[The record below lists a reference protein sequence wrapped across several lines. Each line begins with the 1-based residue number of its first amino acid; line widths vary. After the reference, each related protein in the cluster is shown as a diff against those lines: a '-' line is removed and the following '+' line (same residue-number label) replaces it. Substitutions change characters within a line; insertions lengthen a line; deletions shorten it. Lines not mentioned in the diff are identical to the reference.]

1 MRETMTDANIPIPD
15 ALDSR
20 VGESLRQVRR
30 LHRDRVLRRAGGTL
44 GSLLVVCGVFVTLAA
59 VNPALASQVP
69 LVGRWLG
76 SLFYDANYESKTGTP
91 GAFLETY
98 DVLEEV
104 GTAAQSGDWTVTVLE
119 GYSDGN
125 TVELSLSLTGPQEE
139 LNSFSGVD
147 VGSYGQDGGA
157 VVTVNGE
164 QATVDGVNPFY
175 ERDGQWTTTMTVDVP
190 ASQRSADTLAL
201 EVTLQNLTG
210 RVESEEAWADSDQ
223 DMVDRLEWEANQE
236 TAGTPYPEEAP
247 SVTADQPIEGSFTA
261 SFSLTVDRE
270 HTFSFAADAES
281 NGARVLAVSG
291 TPAQTVI
298 TVEKPF
304 WGLLDSIVETEVP
317 TQGVPCL
324 ELADGTQ
331 LWLDLDRSRD
341 LGGYDH
347 TLQETQQADFY
358 FDGLPSGTTQVIL
371 VFYQSGQGQESA
383 ALAKFEIDLTAQT
396 VTPKG

>member
-1 MRETMTDANIPIPD
+1 MRETVTETNIPIPA

-20 VGESLRQVRR
+20 VQESLRQVRR
-30 LHRDRVLRRAGGTL
+30 IHRGRVLRRAGGTL
-44 GSLLVVCGVFVTLAA
+44 SSLVVICGVFVTLAA

-76 SLFYDANYESKTGTP
+76 TLFYDANYESKTGTP

-104 GTAAQSGDWTVTVLE
+104 DTAAQSGDWTVTVLE
-119 GYSDGN
+119 GYSDGS
-125 TVELSLSLTGPQEE
+125 TVQLSLGLTGPQEE
-139 LNSFSGVD
+139 LDSFSGVD
-147 VGSYGQDGGA
+147 VGSYGLDGGA

-175 ERDGQWTTTMTVDVP
+175 EREGQWTTTMTVDVP
-190 ASQRSADTLAL
+190 ESQRSADTLAL

-210 RVESEEAWADSDQ
+210 RVESQEAQAAADQ
-223 DMVDRLEWEANQE
+223 YQRARLEWEANEE

-247 SVTADQPIEGSFTA
+247 STTVSQPIEGSFAA

-270 HTFSFAADAES
+270 HSFSFAADAES
-281 NGARVLAVSG
+281 NGAKVLAVSG

-304 WGLLDSIVETEVP
+304 WGLLDSVLETEIP
-317 TQGVPCL
+317 TQGIPCL
-324 ELADGTQ
+324 ELGDGTQ
-331 LWLDLDRSRD
+331 LWLDLDRSQD
-341 LGGYDH
+341 LGGYDN
-347 TLQETQQADFY
+347 TLQETQQADIY
-358 FDGLPSGTTQVIL
+358 FDGLPQGTTQVTL
-371 VFYQSGQGQESA
+371 VFYQSGQGQESP
-383 ALAKFEIDLTAQT
+383 ALAEFSIDLAAQT
-396 VTPKG
+396 VTP

>member
-76 SLFYDANYESKTGTP
+76 SLFYDANYENKTGTP

-104 GTAAQSGDWTVTVLE
+104 DTAAQSGQWTVTVLE

-157 VVTVNGE
+157 VVTVNGRRTSAPFVIDAIGDQE
-164 QATVDGVNPFY
+164 TMFNALMMRNGV
-175 ERDGQWTTTMTVDVP
+175 VDVLRQW
-190 ASQRSADTLAL
+190 SIEV
-201 EVTLQNLTG
+201 EVT
-210 RVESEEAWADSDQ
+210 E
-223 DMVDRLEWEANQE
+223 VDDLLIKAYD
-236 TAGTPYPEEAP
+236 GTIDY
-247 SVTADQPIEGSFTA
+247 QY
-261 SFSLTVDRE
+261 
-270 HTFSFAADAES
+270 
-281 NGARVLAVSG
+281 
-291 TPAQTVI
+291 AQTL
-298 TVEKPF
+298 TDDDLA
-304 WGLLDSIVETEVP
+304 GAETEA
-317 TQGVPCL
+317 G
-324 ELADGTQ
+324 
-331 LWLDLDRSRD
+331 
-341 LGGYDH
+341 
-347 TLQETQQADFY
+347 
-358 FDGLPSGTTQVIL
+358 
-371 VFYQSGQGQESA
+371 
-383 ALAKFEIDLTAQT
+383 
-396 VTPKG
+396 

>member
-76 SLFYDANYESKTGTP
+76 TLFYDANYESKTGTP

-210 RVESEEAWADSDQ
+210 RVENEEAWAAAEEYQ
-223 DMVDRLEWEANQE
+223 RAQLEWAADQE

-281 NGARVLAVSG
+281 NGARVLEVSG

-304 WGLLDSIVETEVP
+304 WGLLDSIVETEIP

-331 LWLDLDRSRD
+331 LWLDLDRSR
-341 LGGYDH
+341 
-347 TLQETQQADFY
+347 DFY